1 MNMNAG
7 GRKVSSESLL
17 WADLIECDMK
27 KWVWYQTFLNQV
39 NSGEDGDSQW
49 HSGTCKRTAD
59 SEGHLDLTPAK
70 TTIYPLMRLSY
81 TIKHVLTLY

>member
-17 WADLIECDMK
+17 WADLIVCDMK

-39 NSGEDGDSQW
+39 NSGEDGDYMPYTSTAVHVNAQPILKDT
-49 HSGTCKRTAD
+49 SGLWVFNPSKDYNRSPHEAILL
-59 SEGHLDLTPAK
+59 H
-70 TTIYPLMRLSY
+70 
-81 TIKHVLTLY
+81 